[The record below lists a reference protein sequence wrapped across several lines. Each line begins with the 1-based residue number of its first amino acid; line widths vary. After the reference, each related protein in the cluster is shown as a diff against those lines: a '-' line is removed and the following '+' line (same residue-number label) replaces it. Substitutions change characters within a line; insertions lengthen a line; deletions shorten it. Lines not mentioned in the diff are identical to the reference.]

1 MSVFIELFEAVEYLV
16 LVLLGDSATGITNGE
31 KGRIFRLFH
40 QFQGDSALCSKLCG
54 VDKQIDQYLLQ
65 AGTVVVSFS
74 ELREVENRT
83 SA

>member
-65 AGTVVVSFS
+65 AGTVRGQ
-74 ELREVENRT
+74 LQ
-83 SA
+83 